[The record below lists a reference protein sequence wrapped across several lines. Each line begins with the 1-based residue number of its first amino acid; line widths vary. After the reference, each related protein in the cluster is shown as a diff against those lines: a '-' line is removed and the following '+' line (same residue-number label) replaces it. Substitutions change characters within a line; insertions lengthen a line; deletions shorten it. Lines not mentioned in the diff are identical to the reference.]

1 MDGCEHK
8 CLFVWMLVLER
19 GSAALEGQ
27 TSLILGRRLVPSCVR
42 RMDASSG
49 VTRGGIW
56 GVQTPPRVE
65 IPKALQNR
73 SKPNPTVKT
82 VKNS

>member
-56 GVQTPPRVE
+56 GVQTPPPGGNSE
-65 IPKALQNR
+65 GPPKSFQTQPDCENC
-73 SKPNPTVKT
+73 
-82 VKNS
+82 